1 MRRPFVASLALVA
14 LLALPASGFA
24 RPSAPTPAPRGTDA
38 RVAQAKPSGK
48 SAASKAAPAKTPA
61 AAPGKGAKAPKG
73 AKGAKADPE
82 AAAAA
87 ARGELTPQDDAL
99 RRRVAGG
106 PSGEDVALG
115 AESIELK
122 ALRAAEKELFLPAAP
137 ASGLWP
143 TDLASPVRHDGALR
157 PHASGFAP
165 TPTADDATLAGTGAA
180 RGGRD
185 VSFLAQLQ
193 PLDVPTR
200 WDDRLVRYLEFFKD
214 DPRGRATMS
223 VFLRKSGRYRD
234 RMRQIFA
241 AKGVPTDLI
250 WLSMIESGF
259 DPFAR
264 SPVGAAGLFQFM
276 PETGKAYGLHQD
288 AWMDQ
293 RFAPVPAANA
303 AADFLLDLKQRFGTW
318 DLALA
323 SYNMGYGGVLSVVKR
338 YNTNDFWN
346 LAKLEGSLPWETT
359 LYVPKIYAAALVA
372 KNARLFGFDD
382 GAVDAPLAG
391 EPVTVP
397 AGTSLAE
404 VGRLVGATT
413 REVETLNPELRA
425 GRTPPNTTYLLQVPT
440 GKATALAALL
450 AKAAKTGAA
459 PTAAKS
465 PAAGDPKAPKD
476 RKEPKDAPK
485 EATTIADGEKVV
497 VPPETFVYPDRERVF
512 YKVVTGDRLDAVAK
526 GFSVSAAEVARWNAL
541 DPQGR
546 LQEGMMLQLFVPA
559 GADLTGVPHKKL
571 SAVVPVTAGSDAFFA
586 AFDPKGRKRIVVAA
600 KKDETLE
607 AVAHRYRVT
616 PALAE
621 RINRRPRKDAL
632 RAGEPVVLYVEDD
645 AQKGDLPASETA
657 TTTAPSLA
665 PQPLP
670 PMAAPPH
677 PELLPPV
684 DRPEPPTATS
694 DRRDGR
700 SLG

>member
-1 MRRPFVASLALVA
+1 MRRPLATCFALVTV
-14 LLALPASGFA
+14 LALPASGQA
-24 RPSAPTPAPRGTDA
+24 SPHAAHATPPPRI
-38 RVAQAKPSGK
+38 AQAKPGGKPANPSSGK
-48 SAASKAAPAKTPA
+48 TGATKTPA
-61 AAPGKGAKAPKG
+61 APTAKGTKGGKGT
-73 AKGAKADPE
+73 KGAKADPQ

-122 ALRAAEKELFLPAAP
+122 ALRDAEKELFLPAAP

-143 TDLASPVRHDGALR
+143 ADLASPVRHDGAPR
-157 PHASGFAP
+157 VHGSGFAP
-165 TPTADDATLAGTGAA
+165 APTADDAAPSGTGAA

-214 DPRGRATMS
+214 DPRGRATMT

-382 GAVDAPLAG
+382 AAVDAPLAG
-391 EPVTVP
+391 ESATVP

-404 VGRLVGATT
+404 VGRLVGAPT
-413 REVETLNPELRA
+413 REIETLNPELRA

-440 GKATALAALL
+440 GKAAALTALL
-450 AKAAKTGAA
+450 AKAAKGAA
-459 PTAAKS
+459 TAGKGSPTAAGDGKPEAKTERK
-465 PAAGDPKAPKD
+465 PADV
-476 RKEPKDAPK
+476 K
-485 EATTIADGEKVV
+485 EAATIADGEKVV
-497 VPPETFVYPDRERVF
+497 VPPETFVYTDRDRVF
-512 YKVVTGDRLDAVAK
+512 YKVVAGDRLDAVAK
-526 GFSVSAAEVARWNAL
+526 GFAVSAAEVARWNAL

-546 LQEGMMLQLFVPA
+546 LQEGMMLQLFVPN
-559 GADLTGVPHKKL
+559 GTDLSGVPHKKL

-621 RINRRPRKDAL
+621 RINRRPRKDVL
-632 RAGEPVVLYVEDD
+632 HAGEPVVLYVEDD

-665 PQPLP
+665 PRPLP

-677 PELLPPV
+677 PELLPPL
-684 DRPEPPTATS
+684 DRQ
-694 DRRDGR
+694 G
-700 SLG
+700 

>member
-1 MRRPFVASLALVA
+1 MRRPLATCFALVT
-14 LLALPASGFA
+14 LLALPAAGQA
-24 RPSAPTPAPRGTDA
+24 APRAPQGTSPT
-38 RVAQAKPSGK
+38 RIAQAKPAGKPANSPSGK
-48 SAASKAAPAKTPA
+48 SGASKPAASTA
-61 AAPGKGAKAPKG
+61 KGAKGGKG
-73 AKGAKADPE
+73 TKGAKADPQ

-143 TDLASPVRHDGALR
+143 ADLASPVRHDGAVR
-157 PHASGFAP
+157 VHASGFAP
-165 TPTADDATLAGTGAA
+165 APTADDAIPGGGTGAA

-214 DPRGRATMS
+214 DPRGRATMT

-346 LAKLEGSLPWETT
+346 LSKLEGSLPWETT

-382 GAVDAPLAG
+382 VAVDAPLAG
-391 EPVTVP
+391 ESATVP
-397 AGTSLAE
+397 GGTSLAE
-404 VGRLVGATT
+404 VGRLVGAPT
-413 REVETLNPELRA
+413 REIETLNPELRA

-440 GKATALAALL
+440 GKAAALTALL
-450 AKAAKTGAA
+450 AKAAKGAA
-459 PTAAKS
+459 TATKGSAPATGDAKLEAKTERK
-465 PAAGDPKAPKD
+465 PA
-476 RKEPKDAPK
+476 DAK
-485 EATTIADGEKVV
+485 EALPIADGEKVV
-497 VPPETFVYPDRERVF
+497 VPPETFVYTDRDRVF
-512 YKVVTGDRLDAVAK
+512 YKVVAGDRLDAVAK

-546 LQEGMMLQLFVPA
+546 LQEGMMLQLFVP
-559 GADLTGVPHKKL
+559 GGTDLSGVPHKKL

-632 RAGEPVVLYVEDD
+632 HAGEPVVLYVEDD

-657 TTTAPSLA
+657 TTTAPTLA
-665 PQPLP
+665 PRPLP

-677 PELLPPV
+677 PELLPPL
-684 DRPEPPTATS
+684 DRQ
-694 DRRDGR
+694 G
-700 SLG
+700 